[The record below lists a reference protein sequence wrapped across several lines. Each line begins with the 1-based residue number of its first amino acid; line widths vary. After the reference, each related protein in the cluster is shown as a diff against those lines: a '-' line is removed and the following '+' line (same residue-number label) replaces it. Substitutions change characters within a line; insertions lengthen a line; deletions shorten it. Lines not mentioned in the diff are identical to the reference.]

1 MGYVAI
7 RIREEDLRNGIFLKA
22 GREIVPGRHRVQLHE
37 EDYRSGVLVRGFQVD
52 GELLAQTWTDDSGD
66 YRAHEYPSLQG
77 PGEVEVE
84 MYGGTRE
91 EFEHR
96 RELHQRFCVGQGWQ
110 QTMFSHHPA
119 WGT

>member
-7 RIREEDLRNGIFLKA
+7 SIREEDLRNGIYLRA
-22 GREIVPGRHRVQLHE
+22 GREVIPGHRLVHLYE
-37 EDYRSGVLVRGFQVD
+37 EDYRSGVLVRGFYTD
-52 GELLAQTWTDDSGD
+52 GELLPRTWTDDSGD
-66 YRAHEYPSLQG
+66 YRAHEYPSRQDV
-77 PGEVEVE
+77 GEIEVE

-96 RELHQRFCVGQGWQ
+96 RELHRRFCEAQGWQ
-110 QTMFSHHPA
+110 QAMFSHHPA